1 MKQFSKLSY
10 LILSLFLLGQFS
22 SMISAEELDSSTEI
36 TSAISMASSDATTQT
51 SSSSTEDSSPEVPAV
66 AEETSPQISLESSGN
81 SESIIGTD
89 DRYQV
94 VDTTATPYQSV
105 VMLRSVFSGTII
117 YGTGVVIGKDTILT
131 AAHNVYD
138 VSKGVWASSIV
149 AYPAKSGTTEPY
161 GSYEADD
168 YYMFRAYQTNSGA
181 AESDIAVIKL
191 KTPLDSSI
199 GYLIPVTGV
208 SVGESVQVPGY
219 PNPINRGYQM
229 YTMFAPVTIVE
240 SDLIA
245 YTVDTEGG
253 QSGSPILNSRNQI
266 VGIHILGST
275 DYNIARRITDD
286 VLELIQLAKSGKSG
300 TADIANYTELTRKDT
315 YRVYHPGIKRHLY
328 TQNLSEVKHLSSIG
342 WKNEGVNFKTATS
355 GTPVYRLYH
364 SGTREHLYT
373 TSTTERDILKTRGWR
388 YEGEAWYSSGDVPVY
403 RLYHSGLK
411 VHLYTTDRNERDVLK
426 TRGWN
431 YEGVAFYA
439 LQ

>member
-22 SMISAEELDSSTEI
+22 SMISAEELDSSTEV
-36 TSAISMASSDATTQT
+36 TSAISTASSDAATQT
-51 SSSSTEDSSPEVPAV
+51 SSSSIEDSTEVPAV

-105 VMLRSVFSGTII
+105 VMLRSVFSRTIT

-149 AYPAKSGTTEPY
+149 AYPAKSGTIEPY
-161 GSYEADD
+161 GSYEAYD
-168 YYMFRAYQTNSGA
+168 YYMFRAYQTNNGA

-191 KTPLDSSI
+191 KTALDSSI
-199 GYLIPVTGV
+199 GYLRPVTEV

-219 PNPINRGYQM
+219 PYNRGYQM
-229 YTMFAPVTIVE
+229 HTMFAPVTIVE

-253 QSGSPILNSRNQI
+253 QSGSPILNSQNQI
-266 VGIHILGST
+266 VGIHILGNT
-275 DYNIARRITDD
+275 DYNIGRRITDD

-328 TQNLSEVKHLSSIG
+328 TQNLSEVNYLSSIG
-342 WKNEGVNFKTATS
+342 WKNEGPNFKTVST

-364 SGTREHLYT
+364 SGTREHIYT
-373 TSTTERDILKTRGWR
+373 TSTNERNILRTRGWR
-388 YEGEAWYSSGDVPVY
+388 YEGVAWYSSGTKPIY
-403 RLYHSGLK
+403 RLYHPGLQ
-411 VHLYTTDRNERDVLK
+411 VHLYTADKNESDTLRK
-426 TRGWN
+426 RGWN
-431 YEGVAFYA
+431 YEGVAFYT